1 MLVRTLSEKDRR
13 QMCFTLTEKAV
24 LCLTEMKKQGIEI
37 PERLLPLFADMEKK
51 LTAMKRKNLNWKF
64 PGEPNRVL
72 LHTCCAPCSSAIIE
86 CMMQHIFSRLFI
98 IANPNIYPHEEY
110 LIKTNAHAMPDR

>member
-1 MLVRTLSEKDRR
+1 
-13 QMCFTLTEKAV
+13 MCFTLTEKAV

-64 PGEPNRVL
+64 PEEPIGYYCTLAVL
-72 LHTCCAPCSSAIIE
+72 H
-86 CMMQHIFSRLFI
+86 
-98 IANPNIYPHEEY
+98 
-110 LIKTNAHAMPDR
+110 AHLPL